1 MRKLLLPL
9 FICFFYSQ
17 NFCAQEFLHIG
28 SHVIPLSNVTKITS
42 SVRVHPESLS
52 LLLEADGKISI
63 YVSALKATGMMDTI
77 THYIDKSYQILNVE
91 DSCRWNNVYVPG
103 PGAPG
108 ASYLNVAFPE
118 ERRLNFTFF
127 ACPDSILKTKYQ
139 ITNLDGLRKKA
150 KEIYSKVYPED
161 ANVTDETDR
170 RNYLNRFI
178 SYQLLSFCGTYN
190 TLTGVDGDKLANNF
204 DRMNVSIA
212 DWYETMMPYSIIKFS
227 VPDYQRNIYIN
238 RRTGANSR
246 PDDRG
251 VRVLGVKV
259 LLPTQ
264 GPEHSDAINGAYHYI
279 DDIVAYDKNTQEVV
293 LDERIRFDCTTLSP
307 DFMTK
312 LTDGE
317 TARGHSAANNGKYTS
332 GNDNHSMALK
342 SGFVR
347 NFEFD
352 KELSVI
358 VSNRS
363 ISSSLYQG
371 DMVALKG
378 MFDVKV
384 KLPPVPAGT
393 YELRLGYAALT
404 SNGIVAFYIDGE
416 PMDIVDL
423 RQDAQEQFNWKS
435 DDMYL
440 YSEEE
445 IADFERSARNKGW
458 MKGPASYSRNNGRAF
473 DESNSLRNNSFCM
486 RKIIGTFTT
495 DGKSEHFLRL
505 QQQMPNGEST
515 MAFDYI
521 ELVPASVYDSEEYQ
535 ENKW

>member
-1 MRKLLLPL
+1 
-9 FICFFYSQ
+9 
-17 NFCAQEFLHIG
+17 
-28 SHVIPLSNVTKITS
+28 
-42 SVRVHPESLS
+42 
-52 LLLEADGKISI
+52 
-63 YVSALKATGMMDTI
+63 
-77 THYIDKSYQILNVE
+77 
-91 DSCRWNNVYVPG
+91 
-103 PGAPG
+103 
-108 ASYLNVAFPE
+108 
-118 ERRLNFTFF
+118 
-127 ACPDSILKTKYQ
+127 
-139 ITNLDGLRKKA
+139 
-150 KEIYSKVYPED
+150 
-161 ANVTDETDR
+161 
-170 RNYLNRFI
+170 
-178 SYQLLSFCGTYN
+178 
-190 TLTGVDGDKLANNF
+190 
-204 DRMNVSIA
+204 
-212 DWYETMMPYSIIKFS
+212 
-227 VPDYQRNIYIN
+227 
-238 RRTGANSR
+238 
-246 PDDRG
+246 
-251 VRVLGVKV
+251 
-259 LLPTQ
+259 
-264 GPEHSDAINGAYHYI
+264 
-279 DDIVAYDKNTQEVV
+279 
-293 LDERIRFDCTTLSP
+293 
-307 DFMTK
+307 MTK

-352 KELSVI
+352 KESSVI